1 VRRERRRKRARRHH
15 AAAGGPTMSKEPKL
29 REAAAVDTYPADMN
43 LSTEPATTTAPT
55 HREHHRSRSF
65 LSSPLVSFL

>member
-1 VRRERRRKRARRHH
+1 
-15 AAAGGPTMSKEPKL
+15 MSKEPEL

-43 LSTEPATTTAPT
+43 LSTEPAMTTPPT
-55 HREHHRSRSF
+55 HRQHCRSRSF